1 MATGLK
7 KKGVMTMA
15 HPHTPFQCECPPPP
29 PPRANSLP
37 IHDSTVILCN
47 EFASFF
53 KEKCD
58 KIQVEFENSG
68 TPTDL
73 FCNFSDMTD
82 TTTHKLNV
90 FQPLSIDEV

>member
-1 MATGLK
+1 MW
-7 KKGVMTMA
+7 V
-15 HPHTPFQCECPPPP
+15 PPPGKP
-29 PPRANSLP
+29 IP

-53 KEKCD
+53 KEKSD

-73 FCNFSDMTD
+73 VCNFSDMTD

-90 FQPLSIDEV
+90 FQSLSIDEV